1 MGPSLCWRVSPQR
14 SRSGCL
20 CVLRPGT
27 TPTGRPC
34 VSRSA
39 SAGQIIS
46 DTTCCITSSWLLL
59 PYCGLVPARSQVSTP
74 VHWITFLC
82 SDRTDGWKCKI
93 LPLVC
98 SLDCSEKAVT
108 VQCVGE
114 LLFQN
119 LAFAHVHQKQLSF
132 HSSPACDVRESYFA
146 PASSECGRPAVDP
159 GARVVG
165 GTEAANG
172 VWPWQVSLQ
181 INNQHLC
188 GGSIISPTWILTAAE
203 NVSQGSFHRRWR
215 VYSGD
220 VSLSVMD
227 RGRTILKIIS
237 HEDYNPQTNDN
248 DIALLRLSRP
258 LVFGSTVMAVCL
270 PNVGQVLG
278 PRSEAWITGWGRLNT
293 AGSDLLNQARVSIFS
308 RDTCNLPH
316 VLGGLVTKTMACA
329 GRLQGGVDTCQGD
342 SGGPL
347 VVRQD
352 DVWWLAGDT
361 SFGFGCA
368 LRNKPGVY
376 ANVTYFTD
384 WIHKTMKVRCGDAER
399 SPRMFRFSK
408 GSSSHLM
415 GAPEST
421 MVYPLSGN
429 GSKPLAISFSVLG
442 GLFPYFMGYKSEKK

>member
-1 MGPSLCWRVSPQR
+1 TVNISIHQQ
-14 SRSGCL
+14 CL
-20 CVLRPGT
+20 EEDPPYDKKKKKSSKILKQE
-27 TPTGRPC
+27 
-34 VSRSA
+34 SE
-39 SAGQIIS
+39 
-46 DTTCCITSSWLLL
+46 TSLL
-59 PYCGLVPARSQVSTP
+59 PGMSTRSQVSTP

-93 LPLVC
+93 LPLLVC
-98 SLDCSEKAVT
+98 SLACSEKAVT

-188 GGSIISPTWILTAAE
+188 GGSIISPIWILTAAHCFQDY
-203 NVSQGSFHRRWR
+203 NDLSRWR

-316 VLGGLVTKTMACA
+316 VLGGLVTKTMLCA
-329 GRLQGGVDTCQGD
+329 GRLQGGVDTCQVSAGHLPLQTSRSLALRRLQVFLGVCRATAED
-342 SGGPL
+342 LWWSDRTTSGGWQGTPAL
-347 VVRQD
+347 GS
-352 DVWWLAGDT
+352 DVL
-361 SFGFGCA
+361 
-368 LRNKPGVY
+368 
-376 ANVTYFTD
+376 
-384 WIHKTMKVRCGDAER
+384 
-399 SPRMFRFSK
+399 
-408 GSSSHLM
+408 
-415 GAPEST
+415 
-421 MVYPLSGN
+421 
-429 GSKPLAISFSVLG
+429 
-442 GLFPYFMGYKSEKK
+442 

>member
-1 MGPSLCWRVSPQR
+1 LKNMNKFHCKRNKLEVRQVFGAVGAVCAVCAKGPSCIKPSQWCDGIRDCYDGEDESNCFRLHGTKS
-14 SRSGCL
+14 
-20 CVLRPGT
+20 VLEGF
-27 TPTGRPC
+27 
-34 VSRSA
+34 SSA
-39 SAGQIIS
+39 KQKWMPVCAQAWNDSYGQAVCEQI
-46 DTTCCITSSWLLL
+46 
-59 PYCGLVPARSQVSTP
+59 GFRSQDYVSSSQTNAGRLASGGYLKLKP
-74 VHWITFLC
+74 GSNPH
-82 SDRTDGWKCKI
+82 SDLR
-93 LPLVC
+93 
-98 SLDCSEKAVT
+98 S
-108 VQCVGE
+108 
-114 LLFQN
+114 
-119 LAFAHVHQKQLSF
+119 QL
-132 HSSPACDVRESYFA
+132 SYFA

-188 GGSIISPTWILTAAE
+188 GGSIISPIWILTAAHCFQDY
-203 NVSQGSFHRRWR
+203 NDLSRWR

-258 LVFGSTVMAVCL
+258 LLVHDCFSGTVMAVCL

-278 PRSEAWITGWGRLNT
+278 PRSEAWITGWGRLT
-293 AGSDLLNQARVSIFS
+293 GSDLLNQARVSIFS

-316 VLGGLVTKTMACA
+316 VLGGLVTKTMLCA

-384 WIHKTMKVRCGDAER
+384 WIHKTMKEKNPTIVTLAYNT
-399 SPRMFRFSK
+399 FSFPC
-408 GSSSHLM
+408 SDMAAYL
-415 GAPEST
+415 
-421 MVYPLSGN
+421 
-429 GSKPLAISFSVLG
+429 ISVGISIMAAKQL
-442 GLFPYFMGYKSEKK
+442 KKCD